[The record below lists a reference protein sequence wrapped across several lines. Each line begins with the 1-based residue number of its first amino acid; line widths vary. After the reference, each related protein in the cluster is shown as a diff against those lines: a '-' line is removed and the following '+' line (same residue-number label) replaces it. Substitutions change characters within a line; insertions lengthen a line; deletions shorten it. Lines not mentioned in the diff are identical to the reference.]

1 MLPVRVVVQCRR
13 AGETRFLA
21 SRALA
26 RRFTS
31 SKSGKV
37 DVSALQPA
45 WQCCCAS
52 ATRRSICADK
62 STITCN
68 CTYWHEGCSVSS
80 PSDPFFILTRKG
92 RIQQTMLLKMN
103 RLESTRSTT
112 TSCRFRLQ
120 RYAKA
125 QIAVVMTLAIV
136 TLIGVMALGTDV
148 AVLYYNWVQLQKAA
162 DAAALAGAGYL
173 PNDPDKASSTAINY
187 AEKNGIAAGE
197 IGALNC
203 SGSACNPTFNSP
215 TNPTQILITVHRT
228 VPYYFA
234 RVLGL
239 QNATIQAVAAES
251 KNPSNPYS
259 IGSSDNGK
267 TPGGNIS
274 TSSSDL
280 CGNTTG
286 GYDILPIVV
295 DDQTKSIFTVGT
307 AYNLSQTGNGSG
319 SAGKKWTD
327 AAGNWGTIQLCG
339 TNSGGSAVRDAIAN
353 GFGGPIIATHPD
365 PSTGATVLG
374 TQVQTQTGVDTGN
387 LAKGF
392 ADRIGASSD
401 AFAPGMTGVFDP
413 SDPRAVLV
421 PMASF
426 AGCNGTCTLTVDGFL
441 AFYIES
447 YSSGVI
453 TGRFINKVPIETS
466 NGVPNWSGDAG
477 VMGMAVLIR

>member
-1 MLPVRVVVQCRR
+1 MP
-13 AGETRFLA
+13 
-21 SRALA
+21 
-26 RRFTS
+26 
-31 SKSGKV
+31 
-37 DVSALQPA
+37 
-45 WQCCCAS
+45 
-52 ATRRSICADK
+52 
-62 STITCN
+62 
-68 CTYWHEGCSVSS
+68 
-80 PSDPFFILTRKG
+80 KG
-92 RIQQTMLLKMN
+92 RVQQTMLFKRN
-103 RLESTRSTT
+103 RLNSIRSTT
-112 TSCRFRLQ
+112 SCSFRPQ
-120 RYAKA
+120 RYAKG

-136 TLIGVMALGTDV
+136 TLVGVMALGTDV

-173 PNDPDKASSTAINY
+173 PNDPDKALSTAVSY

-203 SGSACNPTFNSP
+203 TGSACNPTFNSP
-215 TNPTQILITVHRT
+215 TKPTQISITVHRT
-228 VPYYFA
+228 VPYYFG

-239 QNATIQAVAAES
+239 QSGTIQAVAAES

-286 GYDILPIVV
+286 GFDILPIAV
-295 DDQTKSIFTVGT
+295 DDQTKSAFTVGG
-307 AYNLSQTGNGSG
+307 AYNLTQTGNGGG
-319 SAGKKWTD
+319 SNGKKWTD

-339 TNSGGSAVRDAIAN
+339 TNNGGKAVRQAIAN

-365 PSTGATVLG
+365 PTTGATVLG
-374 TQVQTQTGVDTGN
+374 TQIQTQTGVDTGN
-387 LAKGF
+387 LASGF
-392 ADRIGASSD
+392 ADRIGGSSD
-401 AFAPGMTGVFDP
+401 AFASGMSGIFDP
-413 SDPRAVLV
+413 NDPRAVII

-447 YSSGVI
+447 YTSGVL
-453 TGRFINKVPIETS
+453 TGRFINKIPIETS

-477 VMGMAVLIR
+477 LMGESVLIR